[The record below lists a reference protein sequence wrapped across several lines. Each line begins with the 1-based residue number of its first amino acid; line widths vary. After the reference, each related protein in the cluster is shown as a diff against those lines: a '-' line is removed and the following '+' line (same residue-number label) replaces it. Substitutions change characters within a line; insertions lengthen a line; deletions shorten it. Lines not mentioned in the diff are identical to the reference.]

1 MSRPQ
6 LYFNDK
12 PLSDFGIWISGEGTY
27 NSPERSVTEEVIP
40 GRNGTL
46 VIDNGR
52 FNNIIVTYPAFI
64 LDEFA
69 ANIKAARNYLAS
81 LQGYVKIR
89 DTYHPGEYRMG
100 VYSAGLEVETSGH
113 WNRHGK
119 FNLTFNCKPQRFLTD
134 GDTPITISSSGTIT
148 NPTSFP
154 SKPLIRVTGTGTLS
168 IGGVTITISGSQE
181 YTDIDCDLM
190 DCFNGS
196 TNLNKFVTL
205 GGDEFPELAPGE
217 NILVYDGPT
226 AVQITP
232 RWWTV

>member
-6 LYFNDK
+6 LYFNETA
-12 PLSDFGIWISGEGTY
+12 LSTFGIYISGEGTY
-27 NSPERSVTEEVIP
+27 NAPERSVTAQSIP
-40 GRNGTL
+40 GRNGDL
-46 VIDNGR
+46 IIDNGR
-52 FNNIIVTYPAFI
+52 FENIEVTYPAFI
-64 LDEFA
+64 LDDFA

-89 DTYHPGEYRMG
+89 DSYHPGEYRMG
-100 VYSAGLEVETSGH
+100 VYSNGLEVDTSGH
-113 WNRHGK
+113 GNRHGK

-134 GDTPITISSSGTIT
+134 GDTPVTISSGAAIT
-148 NPTSFP
+148 NPTLFP
-154 SKPLIRVTGTGTLS
+154 SRPLIRVTGTGTLS
-168 IGGVTITISGSQE
+168 LGGVEITITGTQA

-196 TNLNKFVTL
+196 TNLNKFVSID
-205 GGDEFPELAPGE
+205 GDEFPELAPGE
-217 NILVYDGPT
+217 NVLVYDGPT